1 MQYLYDYQTGE
12 KRRKNYSFTLIELL
26 IITSQLCR
34 DFCKRTFFR
43 FQNTPLFLKEKSSC
57 AKAMEENGNRKR
69 KLRCRRSAFSR
80 EKKFACPLASHPFT
94 LIELLVVIAIIAIL
108 AAMLMPALSKARETA
123 KTASCTS
130 NIRQVGMAA
139 ITYGADTSFYPPKF
153 FVDASGKRIKG
164 ITWMGTTYGS
174 TDYEPTWADFLM
186 QMGYLPRSC
195 QKKKSTRYV
204 AAAGILKCPEN
215 SRETSGKCFLSDRDG
230 HLASYSANYP
240 GYVYNAGCD
249 SNDSSVEKFWG
260 PGFGHNTGMKVSR
273 VRYPSST
280 MLFADGSYVALESN
294 AIDYM
299 NRIAKRHSNRINI
312 VHCDGSVKLYPYVLK
327 TYYLLYGGISARQ

>member
-1 MQYLYDYQTGE
+1 MNLWYFSASRSGTAATRQVIH
-12 KRRKNYSFTLIELL
+12 NPFTLIELL
-26 IITSQLCR
+26 VNAACKVRVLPFYYLKIIYKNDTSLRPQG
-34 DFCKRTFFR
+34 RTSRIFDNG
-43 FQNTPLFLKEKSSC
+43 QKCSSH
-57 AKAMEENGNRKR
+57 
-69 KLRCRRSAFSR
+69 LHIFTQSA
-80 EKKFACPLASHPFT
+80 FT

-299 NRIAKRHSNRINI
+299 NRIAKRHDNRVNV
-312 VHCDGSVKLYPYVLK
+312 VHCDGSVKLYPYIRN
-327 TYYLLYGGISARQ
+327 TYYLLYSGISVRP

>member
-1 MQYLYDYQTGE
+1 MIFDNNIKLQ
-12 KRRKNYSFTLIELL
+12 RRLKMNLWYFSASRSGIAATRQVILKPFTLIKLL
-26 IITSQLCR
+26 VITSHLCR
-34 DFCKRTFFR
+34 NRIQGVLKKIKTVRG
-43 FQNTPLFLKEKSSC
+43 LFSPAS
-57 AKAMEENGNRKR
+57 RQV
-69 KLRCRRSAFSR
+69 KLYS
-80 EKKFACPLASHPFT
+80 FT

>member
-1 MQYLYDYQTGE
+1 MNLWYF
-12 KRRKNYSFTLIELL
+12 SA
-26 IITSQLCR
+26 S
-34 DFCKRTFFR
+34 
-43 FQNTPLFLKEKSSC
+43 
-57 AKAMEENGNRKR
+57 
-69 KLRCRRSAFSR
+69 RSGTAATR
-80 EKKFACPLASHPFT
+80 QVILNPFT

-230 HLASYSANYP
+230 YLASYSANYP

-249 SNDSSVEKFWG
+249 SNDSSVEKFRG